1 MSDLYGTHLWKST
14 GPGLNA
20 TVNCEFG
27 APFGKGSATAQ
38 RLCLP
43 GGQWSEPDYS
53 KCRDGKV

>member
-1 MSDLYGTHLWKST
+1 MSDLYGSHLWQMT

-27 APFGKGSATAQ
+27 APFGEGSATAQ
-38 RLCLP
+38 RLCLL

-53 KCRDGKV
+53 KCRDG